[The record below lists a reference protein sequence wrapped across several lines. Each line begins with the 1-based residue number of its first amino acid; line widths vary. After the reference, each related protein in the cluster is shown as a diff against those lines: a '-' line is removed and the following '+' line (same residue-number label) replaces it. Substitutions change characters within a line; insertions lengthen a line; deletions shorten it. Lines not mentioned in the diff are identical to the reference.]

1 MRRPKEEVL
10 CKDMD
15 CDGRASA
22 TRRGLPAHSPF
33 SICTL
38 TSRSPARGCFL
49 LFSSGICSRA
59 LTMLSIDFK
68 SLLAPLLYVVI
79 VFGGL
84 YVFSTLYKRY
94 YASTQTF

>member
-1 MRRPKEEVL
+1 
-10 CKDMD
+10 
-15 CDGRASA
+15 
-22 TRRGLPAHSPF
+22 
-33 SICTL
+33 
-38 TSRSPARGCFL
+38 
-49 LFSSGICSRA
+49 
-59 LTMLSIDFK
+59 MLSIDFK